1 MVNMKRKRSV
11 QFSEEKNQIRTIER
25 LTNQE
30 DIWCTQKETCANQQ
44 EMYSS
49 VMQIRMEINNY
60 STDLVSVYSNCVTG
74 RSTNPEVIEGLARW
88 SDRRGLEFQTI
99 RPIHQERQQQR
110 FRLRRAVIEFQRRL
124 KQEGIQL
131 LEDNNANG
139 MLAKVAKTLAAP
151 AEVFARIMGQ
161 ADAISAK
168 HNNTMKETGGD
179 YLRPTKRMRVSAQ

>member
-1 MVNMKRKRSV
+1 MMNMKRKRSV
-11 QFSEEKNQIRTIER
+11 QFSEEKDQIRTIER

-60 STDLVSVYSNCVTG
+60 STDLVSVYSDCVTG

-99 RPIHQERQQQR
+99 RPIHQERQQRR
-110 FRLRRAVIEFQRRL
+110 FRLRQAVIEFQRRL

-139 MLAKVAKTLAAP
+139 MLAKVAKSLAAP
-151 AEVFARIMGQ
+151 AETFARIMGQ

-168 HNNTMKETGGD
+168 YNNTMKEIGGD